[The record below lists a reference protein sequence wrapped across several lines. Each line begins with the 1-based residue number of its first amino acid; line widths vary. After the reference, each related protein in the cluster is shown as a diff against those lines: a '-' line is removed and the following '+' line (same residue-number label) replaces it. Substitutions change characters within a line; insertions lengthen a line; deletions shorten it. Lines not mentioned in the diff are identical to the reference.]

1 MQKISRLFL
10 ALTFLTLSALAQVI
24 APTAI
29 KDPELR
35 ELQEQ
40 YLDELNALGKDIL
53 ALPREYPFYL
63 SRKLDL
69 DEAQQKQS
77 DQHSIR
83 FDHYKG
89 RTVLEITGNYY
100 ASYSNEQIDPEERAK
115 ATYLKVILPILK
127 VEVPRFQGVADLK
140 AYAFEI
146 SHHVSGKVMGVALER
161 PENLVMILPQAAA
174 IRLVGAK
181 DDENAQQSALLLAE
195 VYLNASPVT
204 IWLSGEGPQLAA
216 QRSEDQDS
224 GKSKDSAVDIIH
236 DQTEVEQR
244 REAEAIRM
252 PSLKPDKAADP
263 PPPPRDTSAPALA
276 ALQAVNE
283 QSLAEIVKKLDSQAH
298 FVSYAPP
305 SFVAFRN
312 QIFAE
317 FSVNTIL
324 PERAAGGSHYQMAAL
339 AFDDHIS
346 HLIRPVLAYFKGEQQ
361 FDGLGFSANVRVPG
375 KQASSTSSEAVE
387 FFFPLSALRCYET
400 YDCTGQQLIDAGAVL
415 VNGERIGLD
424 LQVAEG
430 GIAAKS
436 K

>member
-10 ALTFLTLSALAQVI
+10 ALNFLVLSAFAQVI

-40 YLDELNALGKDIL
+40 YLDDLTSLGKDIL
-53 ALPREYPFYL
+53 ILPREYPFYL

-83 FDHYKG
+83 FDRYKG
-89 RTVLEITGNYY
+89 RTVLEVTGNYY
-100 ASYSNEQIDPEERAK
+100 ASYSNEKISPGERAK
-115 ATYLKVILPILK
+115 ETYLKVILPILK
-127 VEVPRFQGVADLK
+127 VEVPRFQGVAALK

-146 SHHVSGKVMGVALER
+146 SHHVSGKVMGVAIER
-161 PENLVMILPQAAA
+161 PENLVVIMPQAAA

-181 DDENAQQSALLLAE
+181 DDENVQQSALLQAE
-195 VYLNASPVT
+195 VYLNANPVT
-204 IWLSGEGPQLAA
+204 LWLSGEGPQLAA
-216 QRSEDQDS
+216 QGSGEQDS
-224 GKSKDSAVDIIH
+224 VKPKDSSVEIVH
-236 DQTEVEQR
+236 DEPEVEQG
-244 REAEAIRM
+244 REAAAIRT
-252 PSLKPDKAADP
+252 PNLKAEKPPEP
-263 PPPPRDTSAPALA
+263 PPPPRDTSPSALA
-276 ALQAVNE
+276 GLQAVNE
-283 QSLAEIVKKLDSQAH
+283 QTLAEIVKKLDPQAH

-305 SFVAFRN
+305 SFIAFRN

-317 FSVNTIL
+317 FSVNSTL
-324 PERAAGGSHYQMAAL
+324 TERAAGGSHYQLAAL

-361 FDGLGFSANVRVPG
+361 FDGISFSANLHVPG
-375 KQASSTSSEAVE
+375 KSTASTGSEAVE
-387 FFFPLSALRCYET
+387 FFFPFSALRCYEK

-415 VNGERIGLD
+415 ISGERVGLD
-424 LQVAEG
+424 LEVAEG
-430 GIAAKS
+430 SIGR
-436 K
+436 